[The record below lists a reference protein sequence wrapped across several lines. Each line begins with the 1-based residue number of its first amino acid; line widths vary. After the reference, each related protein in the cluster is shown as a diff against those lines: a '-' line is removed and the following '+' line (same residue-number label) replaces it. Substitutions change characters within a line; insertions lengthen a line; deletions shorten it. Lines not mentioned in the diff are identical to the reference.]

1 MECVRDPELTLNY
14 VRIAGVTL
22 TNYYIE
28 PDCNC
33 DGGRHGPHSRAQH
46 RTRSKDPSCNY
57 RPLNTSPTSAEGRIT
72 KFINVL
78 RKSSPAVQ
86 TPGNSHLNRFSIYNL
101 THLRMC
107 RCRRYVIAVPKGCRE
122 ISGCHRIG
130 SVYCKEGRRKDK
142 EDI

>member
-1 MECVRDPELTLNY
+1 MITRRAKKDPELTLNY

-33 DGGRHGPHSRAQH
+33 DGGRRGPHSRAQH

-72 KFINVL
+72 KFNYVF
-78 RKSSPAVQ
+78 RKSSPPVQ
-86 TPGNSHLNRFSIYNL
+86 TPGDSQFN
-101 THLRMC
+101 
-107 RCRRYVIAVPKGCRE
+107 
-122 ISGCHRIG
+122 
-130 SVYCKEGRRKDK
+130 
-142 EDI
+142 